1 MTDTDKLSIIIKVMK
16 LLRTGKIDQR
26 TTNIQV
32 LRLINGN
39 NDKRRV
45 HAEDRCLGERE
56 ASNTRRI

>member
-32 LRLINGN
+32 LRLI
-39 NDKRRV
+39 KETK
-45 HAEDRCLGERE
+45 AE
-56 ASNTRRI
+56 